1 MSTRTYE
8 LTVPVRKGERGMGI
22 VVNPENC
29 VIELAADGPA
39 MADGRLHVGD
49 VVVAVDGV
57 ALGGRRVRDVM
68 PTLAKKPAHDFRV
81 RRAQTET
88 REMLKNVREREL
100 DAATYRSFAARGEPI
115 IVSELGADGGGL
127 AWAASR
133 AWRDGQIVR
142 ALCGG
147 VNVTVKARCDER
159 AAAAAPPLDG
169 GVDARGERVSCDAQ
183 KQSQ

>member
-100 DAATYRSFAARGEPI
+100 EMRRDAAH
-115 IVSELGADGGGL
+115 ELFDLG
-127 AWAASR
+127 R
-133 AWRDGQIVR
+133 P
-142 ALCGG
+142 
-147 VNVTVKARCDER
+147 ER
-159 AAAAAPPLDG
+159 F
-169 GVDARGERVSCDAQ
+169 
-183 KQSQ
+183 